1 MKNNFNDG
9 KETEVII
16 WIILI
21 GITPV
26 IKEKKG
32 DAGNY

>member
-9 KETEVII
+9 KETELIN
-16 WIILI
+16 WTILI
-21 GITPV
+21 GIPV
-26 IKEKKG
+26 TIERKG